1 MFIFLCILI
10 SFCSKFIMFLPS
22 GSNLHK
28 INVPLWIFTR
38 IDKSMTYQSPVKGLF
53 PSELLGVF
61 HHIPSGIFIRCKQ
74 SGIFQ
79 KLWKSRAKNSF
90 FLYQTTVNSC
100 WCAHA
105 TCVTGILCNGVDFYQ
120 LYTAVRSIF
129 IPWPLEDMERERQ
142 EYLSAEELRN
152 RLYHNLRDRGLFD
165 SIKVKAPYIH
175 NQLFC
180 VWKLPE
186 TKCILTWNMFTPVS

>member
-61 HHIPSGIFIRCKQ
+61 HHIPSGIYEIIRNISKVVK
-74 SGIFQ
+74 I
-79 KLWKSRAKNSF
+79 KSKK
-90 FLYQTTVNSC
+90 FL
-100 WCAHA
+100 
-105 TCVTGILCNGVDFYQ
+105 
-120 LYTAVRSIF
+120 
-129 IPWPLEDMERERQ
+129 
-142 EYLSAEELRN
+142 
-152 RLYHNLRDRGLFD
+152 LF
-165 SIKVKAPYIH
+165 
-175 NQLFC
+175 
-180 VWKLPE
+180 
-186 TKCILTWNMFTPVS
+186 VSNHSQFVLVCPCHMCDWYFM